1 LHLAVL
7 RRIMRHEANLHSIT
21 NDIRPHGA
29 HALLRGAGQY
39 CDDIAIPGALRAVFL
54 RSDVA
59 AGTITEL
66 DIADAAVMPGV
77 RAIHTGAD
85 VAHLGAL
92 PVNDIMPLEVQVPY
106 AVLAQGRVNAVGQP
120 VAAILAT
127 SRVEGL
133 DAIDCIQLDVEAASM
148 PTPTPT
154 PISQRTWHG
163 GNPGAALRSAA
174 HIVECQIQHARLAP
188 AAMEPRSIAVR
199 PEPGGGVTIWHSTQ
213 TPHRTRSHLTQM
225 LGIDAGLIR
234 VIAPDV
240 GGAFGMKASLYPE
253 EVYCVWA
260 ALQMGVPV
268 RWCATR
274 SEEFLSATHGRGIA
288 AQGTL
293 AVDATGR
300 FTAMTARITA
310 PVGGWLP
317 NSALIP
323 AWNAARILPGPY
335 TIDCVDIQTCA
346 QVEHRAPTG
355 IYRGAGRPEAAAL
368 TERLVDKAARA
379 AGLDPFEIRL
389 RNLPAPDAFP
399 RQTATGQILDS
410 GDYVG
415 ALHLLRHAAGY
426 EARAARIVARRKKG
440 ELVGIGLAFFLEP
453 SGEGWESARVTWG
466 VDGRVRIDSGS
477 SAQGQPRARSY
488 AAIAADTLQVAPG
501 NVDVRYGDT
510 ETCPEGIGAVA
521 SRSTAIGG
529 SAVLDACRRLR
540 SARNAG
546 ADLPLSAEVRFATKG
561 QAWGYGAYLVQMM
574 IDADTGAPRIEAAIC
589 VDDAG
594 TIIDAQAVADQ
605 ITGGFAQGLGE
616 ALMEAIRYD
625 SDGQLLTASL
635 MDYALPRADDM
646 PPLELHE
653 MQTPSPVTPLG
664 AKGVGEAGTIGTPAA
679 ILNAAIDALA
689 PLGVTDLQMP
699 LTSQTLW
706 QAMSDA
712 KTRKAAT

>member
-1 LHLAVL
+1 MTPGV
-7 RRIMRHEANLHSIT
+7 
-21 NDIRPHGA
+21 RPYDN

-39 CDDIAIPGALRAVFL
+39 CDDIALPGALRAVFL

-59 AGTITEL
+59 AGAISGL
-66 DIADAAVMPGV
+66 DIREACNRTGV
-77 RAIHTGAD
+77 RAVHIGVD

-92 PVNDIMPLEVQVPY
+92 PINEVMPLEVAVPY
-106 AVLAQGRVNAVGQP
+106 AVLAQGHVTAVGQP
-120 VAAILAT
+120 IAAILAG
-127 SRVEGL
+127 SRTEAL
-133 DAIDCIQLDVEAASM
+133 DALECIVLDVDAVDLPA
-148 PTPTPT
+148 PT
-154 PISQRTWHG
+154 PIAQREWRAG
-163 GNPGAALRSAA
+163 DPDGALQTAA
-174 HIVECQIQHARLAP
+174 HIVEATNQHARLAP
-188 AAMEPRSIAVR
+188 CAMEPRSIAVR
-199 PEPGGGVTIWHSTQ
+199 PEAGGGVTIWHSTQ
-213 TPHRTRSHLTQM
+213 TPHRTRSHLAQM

-260 ALQMGVPV
+260 AMQLGVPV
-268 RWCATR
+268 RWAASR
-274 SEEFLSATHGRGIA
+274 SEEFLSATHGRGISA
-288 AQGTL
+288 KGTL
-293 AVDATGR
+293 AIDAMGR
-300 FTAMTARITA
+300 FTAMTASVTA

-317 NSALIP
+317 NSGLIP

-335 TIDCVDIQTCA
+335 VIDDVNITAAVQI
-346 QVEHRAPTG
+346 EHRAPTG

-368 TERLVDKAARA
+368 TERLVDRAARIT
-379 AGLDPFEIRL
+379 GLDPFEIRL
-389 RNLPAPDAFP
+389 RNLPAKDAFP

-410 GDYVG
+410 GDYSA
-415 ALHLLRHAAGY
+415 ALHLLRTASRY
-426 EARAARIVARRKKG
+426 DARVADITQRRQTG
-440 ELVGIGLAFFLEP
+440 ELVGLELAVFLEP

-466 VDGRVRIDSGS
+466 ADDRVHIDSGT
-477 SAQGQPRARSY
+477 SAQGQARARSY
-488 AAIAADTLQVAPG
+488 VAIAAQALQIAPES
-501 NVDVRYGDT
+501 VDVHYGDT

-529 SAVLDACRRLR
+529 SAVLEACQRLR
-540 SARNAG
+540 AARDAG
-546 ADLPLSAEVRFATKG
+546 AGLPLSEEVRFSTQG
-561 QAWGYGAYLVQMM
+561 QAWGYGAYLVQMS

-594 TIIDAQAVADQ
+594 RITDAQAVADQ
-605 ITGGFAQGLGE
+605 ITGGFAQGMGE

-625 SDGQLLTASL
+625 ADGQLLTASF

-646 PPLELHE
+646 PPISLHE
-653 MQTPSPVTPLG
+653 MQTPSPTNPLG
-664 AKGVGEAGTIGTPAA
+664 AKGVGEAGTIGAPAA

-689 PLGVTDLQMP
+689 SLGITDVQMP